1 MAKPKEIIS
10 VTDIDIEE
18 EMRES
23 FMTFAMSVI
32 IARALPD
39 VRDGLK
45 PAQRRILYAMHDLNL
60 TPGAQFRK
68 CAKIA
73 GDTSG
78 NYHPHGQ
85 EVVYPTLAR
94 LAQEWNMRYPLV
106 DGHGNFGSVDGDPPA
121 AMRYTEARM
130 SVFGAEMLADID
142 QDTVDFVQNY
152 DQTRTEPTV
161 LPGRFPN
168 LLCNG
173 GSGIAVGMATNMPP
187 HNLGEVVDAC
197 ALLID
202 DPEATL
208 DEIMK
213 VLPGPDFPTGGLIL
227 GTSGIRQAYEEG
239 RGSIRMQARAVIE
252 PMDGGKSAVLITE
265 LPYQVNKATL
275 VEQIAALV
283 NEKKIEGISGLRDES
298 DRKGMRI
305 VVELKREANPHVVL
319 NQLYKHTRMR
329 SSFPVNA
336 VGLIPEF
343 SAAVPGEPVPLVP
356 RTLGIR
362 ELISHFLDHRR
373 EVVVFRSQH
382 QLDRAQARAHILEG
396 YRVALKNLDEV
407 IKIIRQAES
416 PPVAREKLMKRF
428 KLSEKQAQA
437 ILELML
443 QRLTSLEREKIDEEY
458 REVIKT
464 IGRLE
469 DILGKR
475 LSDLV
480 GKEDARELTR
490 EWLRKNKWQPRKVMQ
505 IVKSELLDLK
515 KKRGDERRTEIRQ
528 EEADDI
534 SIEDLIA
541 EEDMVITMT
550 RDGYIKRLPVATYR
564 TQGRGGK
571 GVIGLSPK
579 EEDVVD
585 HLFVAST
592 HTYILFFTN
601 RGKVYRLRVHEVPL
615 ASRQARGTAVV
626 NLIPLESGEA
636 VSAVRAIRK
645 FRQDRYLFMATR
657 QGVVKKTR
665 LSEYDTRLK
674 GGIIAVKLR
683 KDDELEWVAETDG
696 KRDIFLATARGQSI
710 RFSEKEVRPMGRTAA
725 GVRGIRLR
733 QKDAVIGMG
742 VARKG
747 ADLLVA
753 AKNGYGKRTSL
764 DEYRAQSRGGIGL
777 KTMNVSKRNGPIVGM
792 RIVDDDDDLLIITTS
807 GTIIRQTVSKI
818 RRIGRSTQGVRL
830 IRLSGKDKVAS
841 IARVVRREEAEGE
854 E

>member
-1 MAKPKEIIS
+1 MAKPKEIIN
-10 VTDIDIEE
+10 VTDIDIED

-60 TPGAQFRK
+60 TPGAQHRK

-94 LAQEWNMRYPLV
+94 LAQDWNMRYPLV

-130 SVFGAEMLADID
+130 SAFGAEMLADID
-142 QDTVDFVQNY
+142 QNTVDFVQNY

-173 GSGIAVGMATNMPP
+173 ASGIAVGMATNIPP

-197 ALLID
+197 ALIID
-202 DPEATL
+202 DPKATV
-208 DEIMK
+208 DEITAA
-213 VLPGPDFPTGGLIL
+213 LPGPDFPTGALIL
-227 GTSGIRQAYEEG
+227 GTSGIRQAYETG
-239 RGSIRMQARAVIE
+239 RGSIMMQARAVIE
-252 PMDGGKSAVLITE
+252 PMDGGKNAILITE

-275 VEQIAALV
+275 VEQIAELV
-283 NEKKIEGISGLRDES
+283 NSKRIEGISGLRDES
-298 DRKGMRI
+298 DRKGMRV

-319 NQLYKHTRMR
+319 NRLYKHTRMR
-329 SSFPVNA
+329 VSFPVNA
-336 VGLIPEF
+336 VGLIPEL
-343 SAAVPGEPVPLVP
+343 AGQKPDEPVPLVP
-356 RTLGIR
+356 RTLGISD
-362 ELISHFLDHRR
+362 LLTQFLNHRR
-373 EVVVFRSQH
+373 EVVVLRCQH
-382 QLDRAQARAHILEG
+382 QLDRAQARAHTLEG
-396 YRVALKNLDEV
+396 YRVALKNLDAV

-416 PPVAREKLMKRF
+416 PATAREKLMKRF
-428 KLSEKQAQA
+428 KLSERQAQA

-443 QRLTSLEREKIDEEY
+443 QRLTSLERKKIDEEY
-458 REVIKT
+458 KEVIKT

-475 LSDLV
+475 LSQLV
-480 GKEDARELTR
+480 GKDDRVQATR
-490 EWLRKNKWQPRKVMQ
+490 EWLRKHPWQPRKVMQ
-505 IVKSELLDLK
+505 MVKQELLDVK
-515 KKRGDERRTEIRQ
+515 SKRGDERKTEIRP
-528 EEADDI
+528 EEAEDI

-615 ASRQARGTAVV
+615 ASRKARGTAVV
-626 NLIPLESGEA
+626 NLIPIEPDEN
-636 VSAVRAIRK
+636 VTAVRAVREFQK
-645 FRQDRYLFMATR
+645 TRYLFMATR
-657 QGVVKKTR
+657 KGVVKKTR

-674 GGIIAVKLR
+674 GGIIALKLR
-683 KDDELEWVAETDG
+683 RGDELEWVAETDG
-696 KRDIFLATARGQSI
+696 KQHIVLATVKGQSI
-710 RFSEKEVRPMGRTAA
+710 RFAEKQVRPMGRTAA
-725 GVRGIRLR
+725 GVRGINLR
-733 QKDAVIGMG
+733 KGDSVVGMG
-742 VARKG
+742 VVRKG

-753 AKNGYGKRTSL
+753 SKNGYGKRTAL
-764 DEYRAQSRGGIGL
+764 TEYRTQSRGGIGI
-777 KTMNVSKRNGPIVGM
+777 KTMNVTTKNGPIMGM
-792 RIVDDDDDLLIITTS
+792 RIVDDEDDLLIITTS
-807 GTIIRQTVSKI
+807 GQIIRQRVGEI

-830 IRLSGKDKVAS
+830 IRLDKRDKVAS
-841 IARVVRREEAEGE
+841 IARVVRREDAEGE
-854 E
+854 D

>member
-1 MAKPKEIIS
+1 MAKRDEIIN
-10 VTDIDIEE
+10 VTDIDIKE

-60 TPGAQFRK
+60 TPGAQHRK

-130 SVFGAEMLADID
+130 SVFGAEILSDID
-142 QDTVDFVQNY
+142 QETVDFVQNY

-161 LPGRFPN
+161 LPGGFPN

-173 GSGIAVGMATNMPP
+173 GSGIAVGMATNLPP

-202 DPEATL
+202 DPEANL

-213 VLPGPDFPTGGLIL
+213 VLPGPDFPTGALIL
-227 GTSGIRQAYEEG
+227 GTTGIREAYESG

-252 PMDGGKSAVLITE
+252 PMDGGKNAVLITE

-329 SSFPVNA
+329 STFPVNA

-343 SAAVPGEPVPLVP
+343 SAAVPDEAVPLVP
-356 RTLGIR
+356 RTLGVK

-373 EVVVFRSQH
+373 EVVVFRCQH

-407 IKIIRQAES
+407 INIIRQAEN
-416 PPVAREKLMKRF
+416 PPAAREKLMERF

-480 GKEDARELTR
+480 GEDDGRELTR
-490 EWLRKNKWQPRKVMQ
+490 DWLRKNKWQPRKVMQ

-515 KKRGDERRTEIRQ
+515 QKRGDERRTEIRQ

-550 RDGYIKRLPVATYR
+550 RDGYVKRLPVATYR

-592 HTYILFFTN
+592 HTYLLFFTN
-601 RGKVYRLRVHEVPL
+601 RGKVYRLRVHEIPL

-636 VSAVRAIRK
+636 VSAVRAIQK
-645 FRQDRYLFMATR
+645 FREDRYLFMATR
-657 QGVVKKTR
+657 QGTVKKTR
-665 LSEYDTRLK
+665 LSEYDTRMK
-674 GGIIAVKLR
+674 GGIIAVTLR
-683 KDDELEWVAETDG
+683 KGDELDWVAETDG
-696 KRDIFLATARGQSI
+696 KRDIILVTEKGQSI
-710 RFSEKEVRPMGRTAA
+710 RFSENDVRPTSRATR

-753 AKNGYGKRTSL
+753 AEHGYGKRTDL
-764 DEYRAQSRGGIGL
+764 DEYRAQTRGGIGL

-807 GTIIRQTVSKI
+807 GQIIRQQVRKI

-854 E
+854 D